1 MPSSPVQPIVNQQLG
16 GSAAALY
23 TAPTGTWVQ
32 ILSLKVT
39 NVDTGSHNI
48 TLAIVPATDS
58 YGTAFITTD
67 ALVLLAG
74 NTYLGYNEYGLV
86 LAPGDTLYGFADSG
100 AKVNIFAS
108 GLLSTGT

>member
-1 MPSSPVQPIVNQQLG
+1 MPSSPVQPIINQQLG

-23 TAPTGTWVQ
+23 TAPVGTWVQ
-32 ILSLKVT
+32 ILKLTVT

-48 TLAIVPATDS
+48 TLAIVPSGGS

-74 NTYLGYNEYGLV
+74 NSYLGNNEYGLI
-86 LAPGDTLYGFADSG
+86 LAPGDALYGFADTG

-108 GLLSTGT
+108 GLLGTGS